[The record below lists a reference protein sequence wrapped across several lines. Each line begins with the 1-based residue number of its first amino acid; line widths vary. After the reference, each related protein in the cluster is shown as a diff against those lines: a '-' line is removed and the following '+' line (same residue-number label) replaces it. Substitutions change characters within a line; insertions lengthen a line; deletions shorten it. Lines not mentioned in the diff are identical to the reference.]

1 MPARYSKPVTVEE
14 LDHRA
19 RAILLRNDRGTYT
32 VPNGRVYPFQWNW
45 DSAFASLGFAAFDLD
60 RAWREIESLF
70 EGQWEDGFL
79 PHHLLEG
86 RRGLFPRAGGLGNRP
101 DTAHLRHHSAARRRQ
116 HGAHVV
122 GTGLPGSLSAASG
135 EALPE
140 TARVASVVWRGAGSD
155 GPGSGP
161 HRASLGIRQGQ
172 LPGVGCAVAGHR
184 RLARGRVRAA
194 RYEPSRPER
203 TADKARLR
211 PLRGAGAIR
220 ARARLEPPAHRAGE
234 SVSRHRCR
242 HDHDTA
248 ARESRSS
255 RASRGSGP

>member
-19 RAILLRNDRGTYT
+19 REILLRNDRGTYT

-79 PHHLLEG
+79 PHII
-86 RRGLFPRAGGLGNRP
+86 FWKDDAGYF
-101 DTAHLRHHSAARRRQ
+101 A
-116 HGAHVV
+116 
-122 GTGLPGSLSAASG
+122 
-135 EALPE
+135 
-140 TARVASVVWRGAGSD
+140 

-172 LPGVGCAVAGHR
+172 LPGVGCAVAGRR
-184 RLARGRVRAA
+184 RLARGPVRAA

-203 TADKARLR
+203 TPDKARLR

-234 SVSRHRCR
+234 SVS
-242 HDHDTA
+242 
-248 ARESRSS
+248 
-255 RASRGSGP
+255 